1 MLTPEQVAEIRCWAD
16 PLSGIQ
22 PGFVYSRM
30 ATRMLADLLAD
41 RAGIAQELERIQLGF
56 TVSSCG
62 YCHATDRA
70 LTALIERIK

>member
-41 RAGIAQELERIQLGF
+41 RADIAQELEKTLSRKAEP
-56 TVSSCG
+56 G
-62 YCHATDRA
+62 YSMTKA